1 MGKKK
6 KIFQIAI
13 DGPVG
18 AGKSTVAQKV
28 AEELEILYV
37 DTGAMYRAV
46 ALKAK
51 WEGIDWLDE
60 IRICELVQDLDLK
73 LEPPIEDKNDGRKVT
88 VWLDGEDVSWEI
100 RKTGMGEGAS
110 IVSQYPEVRQVLV
123 KMQQKMAKGQSVV
136 MEGRDIGTRVLPQAD
151 LKIYMDADVETR
163 ARRKVEQ
170 LSALGDEVEF
180 EEVKKAIIKRDKRE
194 MSRQIDPLRPAEG
207 AWILDTTNL
216 RIKEVVDKI
225 CRRVRDPLF

>member
-18 AGKSTVAQKV
+18 AGKSTVAQRV
-28 AEELEILYV
+28 AEELGILYI

-60 IRICELVQDLDLK
+60 VRICELVQDLDLK
-73 LEPPIEDKNDGRKVT
+73 LEPPIGDKNDGRKVT

-100 RKTGMGEGAS
+100 RKAGMGEGAS

-151 LKIYMDADVETR
+151 LKIYMDANVETR

-170 LSALGDEVEF
+170 LSALGDKVEF

-194 MSRQIDPLRPAEG
+194 MNRQIDPLRPASG

-216 RIKEVVDKI
+216 RIEEVVDKI